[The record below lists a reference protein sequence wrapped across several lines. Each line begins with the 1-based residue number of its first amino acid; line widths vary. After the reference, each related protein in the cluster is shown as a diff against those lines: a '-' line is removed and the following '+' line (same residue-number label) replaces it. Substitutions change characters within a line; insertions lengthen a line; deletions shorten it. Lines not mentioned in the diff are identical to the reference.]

1 MTFLNVVG
9 YVASALVV
17 LTFYMR
23 EMVPLRVAALCSNV
37 AFLIYGIGL
46 GLGPVVVLHGMLI
59 PLNAW
64 RLLHALPANG
74 SARAALRRR

>member
-1 MTFLNVVG
+1 MTVLNVVG

-17 LTFYMR
+17 ITFYMK

-37 AFLIYGIGL
+37 AFLIYGVGL
-46 GLGPVVVLHGMLI
+46 GLGPVVLLHGMLI

-64 RLLHALPANG
+64 RLMTALPSN
-74 SARAALRRR
+74 SQARPALKRR

>member
-1 MTFLNVVG
+1 MTVLNVVG

-17 LTFYMR
+17 ITFYMK

-37 AFLIYGIGL
+37 AFLIYGVGL
-46 GLGPVVVLHGMLI
+46 GLGPVVLLHGTLI

-64 RLLHALPANG
+64 RLMTALP
-74 SARAALRRR
+74 SPSQARPALKRR